1 MNNHAEKNRYLL
13 KTALKKL
20 NLSMAEFAEIEL
32 LITTRSLQNKIA
44 QKRPLKHKEVIIIE
58 NKTGLICNSDN
69 RGMLILEEEN

>member
-58 NKTGLICNSDN
+58 SKTGLICNSDN